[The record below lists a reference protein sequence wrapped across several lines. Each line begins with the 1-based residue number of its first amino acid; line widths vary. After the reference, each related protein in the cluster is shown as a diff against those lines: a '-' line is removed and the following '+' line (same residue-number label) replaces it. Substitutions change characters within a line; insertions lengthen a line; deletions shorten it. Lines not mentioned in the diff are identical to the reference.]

1 MEKSI
6 NKIKTESKVKVF
18 IGKLKKRRNFSLCVW
33 LIGFAI
39 VWEIIAFYVQFSF
52 RTPENY
58 LPHIYDVII
67 SIFTVKNGSDW
78 GFGIVLQSAGIT
90 ISRALLGFAIGIVLG
105 YVLALL
111 MDLIGAVEKVAFPFL
126 MLIQMIPILGLA
138 PIIFAM
144 TNNVDVTRITIAS
157 ILTFYPISTNVL
169 AGFKAV
175 ESEKRDLMKICAT
188 NKFTIYRKTMIP
200 SAMPYLFTGLK
211 IAAPLAITA
220 AILVDTLQGGE
231 SLGCLLSQSLKG
243 GMSRYIFWQ
252 IVFLS
257 AFIGIGSGGLMGL
270 IERIV
275 CPYKYKGSQKIRKI
289 FLKFIRLFKKQKDIE
304 CVVIDDEATQINEA

>member
-1 MEKSI
+1 MEGSIKRTRTKSSS
-6 NKIKTESKVKVF
+6 NSFWK
-18 IGKLKKRRNFSLCVW
+18 KLKSKRYYSLFIW
-33 LIGFAI
+33 LIGFVL
-39 VWEIIAFYVQFSF
+39 VWEIIAFYVQASF

-58 LPHIYDVII
+58 LPHIYNVII
-67 SIFTVKNGSDW
+67 SIFTVKNGSDL
-78 GFGIVLQSAGIT
+78 GFGMVLHSAGIT
-90 ISRALLGFAIGIVLG
+90 ISRALLGFTIGIILG
-105 YVLALL
+105 YLLALL
-111 MDLIGAVEKVAFPFL
+111 MDLCGIVEKIAFPFL
-126 MLIQMIPILGLA
+126 MLLQMIPILGLA

-144 TNNVDVTRITIAS
+144 TNNVDVTRISIAA

-175 ESEKRDLMKICAT
+175 EQEKRNLMKICNA
-188 NKFTIYRKTMIP
+188 NKFTLYYKTMVP
-200 SAMPYLFTGLK
+200 SAMPYFFTGLK

-257 AFIGIGSGGLMGL
+257 AFIGVGSSGLMGV

-275 CPYKYKGSQKIRKI
+275 CPYKYHSSGIINKLITKIKS
-289 FLKFIRLFKKQKDIE
+289 LFKKTDNTE
-304 CVVIDDEATQINEA
+304 CVVIENETTQNGEV

>member
-1 MEKSI
+1 MEASNKKTKIQSI
-6 NKIKTESKVKVF
+6 GLWK
-18 IGKLKKRRNFSLCVW
+18 KLKKKRNFSLVVW
-33 LIGFAI
+33 LIGFVI
-39 VWEIIAFYVQFSF
+39 VWEILAFYVQIAF

-67 SIFTVKNGSDW
+67 SIFTVKNGGDW
-78 GFGIVLQSAGIT
+78 GFGLVLESAGIT
-90 ISRALLGFAIGIVLG
+90 ISRALLGFGIGIVLG

-111 MDLIGAVEKVAFPFL
+111 MDLIGAVEKIAFPFL
-126 MLIQMIPILGLA
+126 MIIQMIPILGLA

-144 TNNVDVTRITIAS
+144 TNNVDVTRITIAA

-175 ESEKRDLMKICAT
+175 ESEKRDLMKICAA
-188 NKFTIYRKTMIP
+188 NKFTVYYKTMIP
-200 SAMPYLFTGLK
+200 SAMPYFFTGLK

-220 AILVDTLQGGE
+220 AILVDTLQGGT

-257 AFIGIGSGGLMGL
+257 AFIGVGSSGLMGL

-275 CPYKYKGSQKIRKI
+275 CPYKYKSNGKLKKLIQKII
-289 FLKFIRLFKKQKDIE
+289 DLFKKKE
-304 CVVIDDEATQINEA
+304 CVVMENETTQSSEE

>member
-1 MEKSI
+1 MGASI
-6 NKIKTESKVKVF
+6 NKTKTQS
-18 IGKLKKRRNFSLCVW
+18 IGLWGKLKKKRNFSLVVW
-33 LIGFAI
+33 LIGFVI
-39 VWEIIAFYVQFSF
+39 VWEILAFYVQISF

-67 SIFTVKNGSDW
+67 SIFTVKNGGDW
-78 GFGIVLQSAGIT
+78 GFGLVLESAGIT
-90 ISRALLGFAIGIVLG
+90 ISRALLGFGIGIVLG

-111 MDLIGAVEKVAFPFL
+111 MDLIGAVEKIAFPFL
-126 MLIQMIPILGLA
+126 MIIQMIPILGLA
-138 PIIFAM
+138 PIIFGM

-169 AGFKAV
+169 AGFKVV
-175 ESEKRDLMKICAT
+175 ESEKRDLMKICAA
-188 NKFTIYRKTMIP
+188 NKFKVYYKTMIP
-200 SAMPYLFTGLK
+200 SAMPYFFTGLK

-220 AILVDTLQGGE
+220 AILVDTLQGGI

-257 AFIGIGSGGLMGL
+257 AFIGVGSGGLVGL

-275 CPYKYKGSQKIRKI
+275 CPYKYKSNGKLKKLIQKII
-289 FLKFIRLFKKQKDIE
+289 NLLKKKE
-304 CVVIDDEATQINEA
+304 CVVMENETTQSSEE